1 MLRVA
6 SGPSRSPFPS
16 PLTFTSPELLWG
28 CGACV
33 GWSCVWGASSL
44 TRALL
49 FPCRLAE
56 LAPQYY
62 LSNLPPGESRDSLM
76 ELRGKLA
83 GGVGGS
89 PQAQAPLAATAAED
103 NEDVCV
109 LQ

>member
-1 MLRVA
+1 M
-6 SGPSRSPFPS
+6 
-16 PLTFTSPELLWG
+16 
-28 CGACV
+28 
-33 GWSCVWGASSL
+33 WGASSL
-44 TRALL
+44 TCALL

-89 PQAQAPLAATAAED
+89 PPPQAQAPLAATAAED